1 MNAAPL
7 SDIAM
12 LRARAEAAAAALP
25 PLVLARGPVV
35 PVVAPGGHGLRRPGT
50 GEDFWQYRPAHEGDT
65 AATIDWRRSARG
77 DSQFVRDRERQ
88 TARTAAIWVGRG
100 AGMGYRGQ
108 SGTGESK
115 FERARM
121 IALSLA
127 LSMIRAGERVALLG
141 DPAGA
146 GTTQAEKICFALG
159 SALPLAGDG
168 DHPDPGAARPGQIT
182 VLIDDFLQYD
192 GQLDAFVQRMTD
204 LGTSGVLLQVLHPD
218 EETFPFSG
226 AVRFET
232 VGGQRHETR
241 DAEGLRRAY
250 LARLDARREMLA
262 GQAQRA
268 GLVFGTHDLGQPLSE
283 ALIWLHGV
291 LAAR

>member
-1 MNAAPL
+1 MSAAPAN
-7 SDIAM
+7 DVAP
-12 LRARAEAAAAALP
+12 LRARAEAAAGALP
-25 PLVLARGPVV
+25 PLVLARGAVAAIM
-35 PVVAPGGHGLRRPGT
+35 APGGHGLRRPGT
-50 GEDFWQYRPAHEGDT
+50 GEDFWQYRPAHVGDT
-65 AATIDWRRSARG
+65 VATIDWRRSARS
-77 DSQFVRDRERQ
+77 DAQFVRDRERQ

-108 SGTGESK
+108 AGTDDSK
-115 FERARM
+115 FDRARL

-141 DPAGA
+141 QAAGA
-146 GTTQAEKICFALG
+146 GAAQAEKIGFALG
-159 SALPLAGDG
+159 TQPLLAQDG
-168 DHPDPGAARPGQIT
+168 DYPDPGAARPGQIA

-192 GQLDAFVQRMTD
+192 ARLDGFVQRMAD
-204 LGTSGVLLQVLHPD
+204 LGIGGVLLQVLHPD
-218 EETFPFSG
+218 EAVFPFAG

-250 LARLDARREMLA
+250 LARLEERREQLSAMA
-262 GQAQRA
+262 RRA

-283 ALIWLHGV
+283 PLIWLHGV

>member
-1 MNAAPL
+1 MSTAPA
-7 SDIAM
+7 SDTAM
-12 LRARAEAAAAALP
+12 LRARAETAAAALP
-25 PLVLARGPVV
+25 PLVLARGPVTAI
-35 PVVAPGGHGLRRPGT
+35 VAPGGHGLRRPGT
-50 GEDFWQYRPAHEGDT
+50 GEDFWQYRTAHTGDT

-108 SGTGESK
+108 SGQGESK
-115 FERARM
+115 FERARL

-127 LSMIRAGERVALLG
+127 LSMIRGGERVALLG
-141 DPAGA
+141 EPAGA
-146 GTTQAEKICFALG
+146 GAAQAEKISFALG
-159 SALPLAGDG
+159 ATALKTVDG

-182 VLIDDFLQYD
+182 VLIDDFLQTD
-192 GQLDAFVQRMTD
+192 PALDAFIQRMAD
-204 LGTSGVLLQVLHPD
+204 LGTTGVLMQVLHP
-218 EETFPFSG
+218 EEEEFPFAG

-241 DAEGLRRAY
+241 DADGLRTAY
-250 LARLDARREMLA
+250 LARLSARRDALSGLA
-262 GQAQRA
+262 RRA
-268 GLVFGTHDLGQPLSE
+268 GLVFGTHHLGQPLSE
-283 ALIWLHGV
+283 PLIWLHGV

>member
-1 MNAAPL
+1 MTAAPA
-7 SDIAM
+7 SEIAV
-12 LRARAEAAAAALP
+12 LRARAEAASAALP
-25 PLVLARGPVV
+25 PLVLARGRVA

-108 SGTGESK
+108 SEKGESK

-121 IALSLA
+121 IGLSLA

-141 DPAGA
+141 EQAGA
-146 GTTQAEKICFALG
+146 GAAQAEKICFAIG
-159 SALPLAGDG
+159 SIELLSGDG
-168 DHPDPGAARPGQIT
+168 DHPDPGAARPGQVA
-182 VLIDDFLQYD
+182 VLIDDFLQHD
-192 GQLDAFVQRMTD
+192 ARLDAFIQRMAD
-204 LGTSGVLLQVLHPD
+204 LGTTGVLLQVLHPD
-218 EETFPFSG
+218 EEGFPFAG
-226 AVRFET
+226 ALRFET
-232 VGGQRHETR
+232 AGGLRHETR

-262 GQAQRA
+262 GLASRS

-283 ALIWLHGV
+283 AQIWLHGV

>member
-1 MNAAPL
+1 MNAAPAT
-7 SDIAM
+7 DTAM
-12 LRARAEAAAAALP
+12 LRARAEAASAALP
-25 PLVLARGPVV
+25 PLLLARGPVTAIM
-35 PVVAPGGHGLRRPGT
+35 APGGHGLRRPGT
-50 GEDFWQYRPAHEGDT
+50 GEDFWQYRPAHAGDT

-77 DSQFVRDRERQ
+77 DAQFVRDRERQ

-100 AGMGYRGQ
+100 AGMSYRGQ
-108 SGTGESK
+108 SGKGESK
-115 FERARM
+115 FERARL

-141 DPAGA
+141 QPAGA
-146 GTTQAEKICFALG
+146 GATQAEKISFTLG
-159 SALPLAGDG
+159 AAELLAQDG
-168 DHPDPGAARPGQIT
+168 DHPDPGAARPGQIA
-182 VLIDDFLQYD
+182 VLIDDFLQHD
-192 GQLDAFVQRMTD
+192 ALLDAFVQRTAD
-204 LGTSGVLLQVLHPD
+204 LGTTGVLLQVLHPD
-218 EETFPFSG
+218 EEDFPFAG

-250 LARLDARREMLA
+250 LARLGARRDQLA
-262 GQAQRA
+262 GLASRS

-283 ALIWLHGV
+283 PLIWLHGV